1 MECHA
6 FWCGKRKTAELVALT
21 VAKAFSGAYEA
32 WRLSP
37 NVSGH
42 FGHGVPLAALERD
55 ENLKNEINTCGTG
68 QQPEVEEKLIDFD
81 DDPITDGSYYGVTGS
96 SVKKVQWVG
105 EREKC
110 QKRLESLKQ
119 RVTFYRK

>member
-37 NVSGH
+37 NASGH
-42 FGHGVPLAALERD
+42 FGHVAPPLERD
-55 ENLKNEINTCGTG
+55 ENLRNEINTCGNTG

-81 DDPITDGSYYGVTGS
+81 DDPVTDGGYYGVTGS
-96 SVKKVQWVG
+96 TMKKDQWVG
-105 EREKC
+105 RK
-110 QKRLESLKQ
+110 KLRSITESL
-119 RVTFYRK
+119 